1 MYILGVDFGSKYLKA
16 ALCVKDMESNE
27 ITVLKLYKFNY
38 KAAKKGT
45 ITDLVKAKETFGILT
60 EKIKND
66 FSEPVDHYVISVSG
80 ENVSSYTGTSTI
92 PLWKQENEE
101 RRVKINDSHV
111 FDVLQAAKMTAYNKD
126 DKTELH
132 SIPQE
137 YQIDDQP
144 PTQNPVDMSG
154 VKLKGTVYVIQ
165 TDRAHKE
172 NVTDIMK
179 DAGIDN
185 YRIVFAPL
193 ATAEAVIDEDD
204 KESGA
209 IVVSVGDQTT
219 ELAVYL
225 NGIVKMAKVI
235 PFGSHNITKDLKIV
249 LKTDY
254 TSANEIKKN
263 TATAFPDDADPEKMI
278 EIPNSSS
285 QKNEFSEQYIAKVVE
300 ARLKEIYDFVT
311 KEIYKGN
318 YQRMVHSPVIITG
331 PGSRLKGSEKLFS
344 DMNHSK
350 TVTGTAQG
358 IKCKAGELTDEYF
371 TASGLVKYAVNND
384 IFSDHAEMTGN
395 IGFIKKVK
403 QFVMDLF

>member
-16 ALCVKDMESNE
+16 ALCVSNMENDE

-45 ITDLVKAKETFGILT
+45 ITDLVKAKETFAVLS

-66 FSEPVDHYVISVSG
+66 FSEPVDYYVVSVSG

-101 RRVKINDSHV
+101 RRVKITPVHV
-111 FDVLQAAKMTAYNKD
+111 SEVLQAAKMTAYNKD

-137 YQIDDQP
+137 FQIDDQP

-172 NVTDIMK
+172 NLTDIMK
-179 DAGIDN
+179 DAGIEN

-193 ATAEAVIDEDD
+193 ATAETVIDEDD

-209 IVVSVGDQTT
+209 IVVSIGDQTT

-235 PFGSHNITKDLKIV
+235 PFGSNNITKNLKIV

-263 TATAFPDDADPEKMI
+263 TATAFPEDADAEKMI

-285 QKNEFSEQYIAKVVE
+285 QKSEFSEHYISKVVE

-344 DMNHSK
+344 EMNHSK
-350 TVTGTAQG
+350 TVPGTALG
-358 IKCKAGELTDEYF
+358 IKCKTGELDDEYF
-371 TASGLVKYAVNND
+371 TAAGLVKYAVNND
-384 IFSDHAEMTGN
+384 IFSDPVETGGN
-395 IGFIKKVK
+395 QGIVKKVK
-403 QFVMDLF
+403 QFIMDLF